1 MSLVKNGSNEHL
13 GIAGPIEATTT
24 IKLTREPSGISRAST
39 MFYYYYQEFL
49 ELKGMRLHYV

>member
-1 MSLVKNGSNEHL
+1 MKNGSNEHL

-24 IKLTREPSGISRAST
+24 IKPTREPCGISRAST